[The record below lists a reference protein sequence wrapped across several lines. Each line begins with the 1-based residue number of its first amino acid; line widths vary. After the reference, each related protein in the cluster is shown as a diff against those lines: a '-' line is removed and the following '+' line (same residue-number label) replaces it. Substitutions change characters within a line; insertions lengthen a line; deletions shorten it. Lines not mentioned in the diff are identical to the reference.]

1 MSYSYSKNLDKS
13 FDKAEE
19 SVRDVLSEIGFGVL
33 TEINVN
39 DAFKEKLG
47 ITFKKYKILGACNPQ
62 LAHEAINHDDNVGIL
77 MPCNV
82 VLSEVD
88 ENITEVKFPSAEA
101 ILSVTHNSI
110 LSDLAL
116 NVDNLMKNA
125 FDRLD

>member
-13 FDKAEE
+13 IDKAEE
-19 SVRDVLSEIGFGVL
+19 SVRNVLSEIGFGIL

-39 DAFKEKLG
+39 EAFKEKLG